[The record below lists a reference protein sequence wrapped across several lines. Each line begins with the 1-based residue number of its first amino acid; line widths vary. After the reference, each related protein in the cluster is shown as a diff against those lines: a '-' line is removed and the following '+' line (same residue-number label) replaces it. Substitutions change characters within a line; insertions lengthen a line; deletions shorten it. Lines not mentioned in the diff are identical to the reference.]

1 MAYSRRPSVKQ
12 CGAVA
17 VTTGS
22 TTIVPDNPSRL
33 RITICNNSASDV
45 TLAFRVSNGL
55 TPTGPVAVANAG
67 IVVKASGGSW
77 SDDSYTGPIAA
88 IASAA
93 VSVGVVEV

>member
-1 MAYSRRPSVKQ
+1 MAYPRRPSVKQ

-17 VTTGS
+17 VTTSS
-22 TTIVPDNPSRL
+22 TVIVPENLARL

-45 TLAFRVSNGL
+45 TLALRVSGGL
-55 TPTGPVAVANAG
+55 ASAAPTAVANAG

-77 SDDSYTGPIAA
+77 SDDSYVGPIAA